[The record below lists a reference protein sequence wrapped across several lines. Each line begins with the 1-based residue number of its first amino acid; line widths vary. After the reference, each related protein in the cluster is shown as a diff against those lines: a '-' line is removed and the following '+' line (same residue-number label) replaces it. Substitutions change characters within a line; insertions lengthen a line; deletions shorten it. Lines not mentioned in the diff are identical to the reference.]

1 MPHDEYAAGDQERI
15 DLHRLHEE
23 WSRTDNDPRDDVEV
37 VLSTPN
43 NVDGCTPTP
52 ICMGYTSKN
61 MRCCAKVSNGE
72 RYCKRHAKATTN
84 NSVTCGI
91 CYETIFH
98 ETKLPCDHAFCTNC
112 IYRWSNKGDSCPM
125 CRRTML
131 FICHSRDVKIQRAM
145 DLIVLA
151 DRARNL
157 CWKYG
162 MAVDVMN
169 ETVEFLLQNEWM
181 DSFDRE
187 YKQIVLTYIDYSIEY
202 FKKDSKIK
210 RKFENWRRVAE
221 NI

>member
-1 MPHDEYAAGDQERI
+1 MAHDAADE
-15 DLHRLHEE
+15 DLDRLHEE
-23 WSRTDNDPRDDVEV
+23 WSRTDSVPPEPIDDDVEV
-37 VLSTPN
+37 VTSTPN
-43 NVDGCTPTP
+43 VNICTPTP

-61 MRCCAKVSNGE
+61 MRCCTKVSTGE
-72 RYCKRHAKATTN
+72 RYCKRHAKKTIN
-84 NSVTCGI
+84 DSVTCGI

-112 IYRWSNKGDSCPM
+112 IYRWSNKGESCPM

-162 MAVDVMN
+162 MAADVMN

-187 YKQIVLTYIDYSIEY
+187 YKQIVLTYVDYSIEY
-202 FKKDSKIK
+202 FKKDFKIK
-210 RKFENWRRVAE
+210 SKFEKWRRVAE